1 MSESLDFKTFLGEDA
16 PGNPTGDP
24 VSKKLYPPQGLM
36 CDYVSVA
43 QAHLKDQADYRWIF
57 FYPCFFDGMQE
68 LSRRM
73 QVFVGKQAGQCLP

>member
-43 QAHLKDQADYRWIF
+43 QAHLKDQADYR
-57 FYPCFFDGMQE
+57 
-68 LSRRM
+68 
-73 QVFVGKQAGQCLP
+73 